1 MDYSANAKRYRDQA
15 EELRAKSDLMK
26 DPETS
31 AQYLRMAE
39 AYDTLA
45 DCQDDLARNMRV
57 KKNGP

>member
-1 MDYSANAKRYRDQA
+1 
-15 EELRAKSDLMK
+15 MK

-45 DCQDDLARNMRV
+45 DGQDDLARNMRV
-57 KKNGP
+57 KKDGP